1 MQAMG
6 PASPSSKPSSPQLG
20 SGYCSVR
27 EGSPLHSNQRQM
39 FDGGKKNGRGRTK
52 ENRSGGRP
60 CSKPHKVNL
69 GVRVQ
74 KIVSEVQPLD
84 LRLLGPSGTKQGPS
98 NQGYSFSSGHVGI

>member
-39 FDGGKKNGRGRTK
+39 FDGGKKMGGEELKRIGLEEGPVANPTK
-52 ENRSGGRP
+52 
-60 CSKPHKVNL
+60 
-69 GVRVQ
+69 
-74 KIVSEVQPLD
+74 
-84 LRLLGPSGTKQGPS
+84 
-98 NQGYSFSSGHVGI
+98 